1 MRLEFLYECLLT
13 AGRARRTEVLHGTE
27 DVLDAEVRFFS
38 NTKRR
43 IDTCMN
49 YTRPPLAV
57 GIGQIK
63 KAFLDA
69 KSRGVRLRYLTE
81 ITNDNISYCKEL
93 IKIVDELRHLD
104 AIKGN
109 FMISEGEYLAPVNLD
124 EEGKIASQLI
134 YSNVDEIVEQQ
145 NYIFETLWS
154 RAIPSEQRIT
164 EIEENKTVPRTEV
177 LYGAENAVER
187 GVQFMKNAK
196 KKMDIFFDSKAPSI
210 VIEIDAYRNGYMEIR
225 KGGGKIRAFTEITKD
240 NIHYCKELIKIVDEL
255 RHLDGI
261 KGGIAVNETEYM
273 ATTVLQE
280 AKPLTQVIYSNM
292 KEVVDQGQYIFDIF
306 WYRAIP
312 AEQKIREIEDGI
324 EPSRIEVIPD
334 TKVSISRSVDLIKS
348 AVKEVLVIFATSETF
363 SLAMNMGIL
372 QLYKEVTQNGAKIR
386 LLIPD
391 SQQSQWIV
399 NELKSVV
406 PQVDVRIA
414 DKSLQTR
421 ITILVV
427 DKTELMI
434 WELKD
439 DSLEDPYE
447 AGGVATY
454 SNNKSIASSYASI
467 FENLWKQTELYQKLE
482 EADKIKDEFINVAA
496 HELRTPIQPILGL
509 ADILRTKLRD
519 GKQEK
524 EYLDV
529 IIRNAKRLQRLSE
542 DILDITKIES
552 KSLGLKKE
560 LFNLSEV
567 LLNAIADSNNQI
579 VKENKDHH
587 LRLQLVAPEEDIFM
601 EADKGRINQVISN
614 LLSNAIKF
622 TGEGSI
628 ILTLEKKDNNQE
640 ILVSIQDTGTG
651 IHPEILPRLFTKF
664 ATKSEIGTG
673 LGLFISK
680 SIVEAHGGKIWA
692 ENNPGGN
699 GTTFTFSL
707 PLNC

>member
-1 MRLEFLYECLLT
+1 MPILT

-81 ITNDNISYCKEL
+81 ITNENISYCKEL

-154 RAIPSEQRIT
+154 KAIPSEQRIT

-210 VIEIDAYRNGYMEIR
+210 VIEIDAYRNGYMDIR

-467 FENLWKQTELYQKLE
+467 FENLWKQTELYQKLK

-509 ADILRTKLRD
+509 ADILRTKLGDR
-519 GKQEK
+519 KQEK

-680 SIVEAHGGKIWA
+680 SIIEAHGGNICG
-692 ENNPGGN
+692 ENNPDGRGA
-699 GTTFTFSL
+699 TFSFGL
-707 PLNC
+707 PLKENQ

>member
-1 MRLEFLYECLLT
+1 MPILT
-13 AGRARRTEVLHGTE
+13 AGRAKRTEVLHGTE
-27 DVLDAEVRFFS
+27 DVLNAEVRFFS

-81 ITNDNISYCKEL
+81 ITNENISYCKEL

-109 FMISEGEYLAPVNLD
+109 FIISEEEYLAPVMD
-124 EEGKIASQLI
+124 EEGKVASQLI

-145 NYIFETLWS
+145 NYIFETLWNK
-154 RAIPSEQRIT
+154 AIPSEQRIT
-164 EIEENKTVPRTEV
+164 ELEENKTVPRTEV
-177 LYGAENAVER
+177 LYGAENAVGR
-187 GVQFMKNAK
+187 GVQFMKNSK
-196 KKMDIFFDSKAPSI
+196 EKMDIFFDSKAPSI
-210 VIEIDAYRNGYMEIR
+210 VIEIDAYRSGYVNIR

-240 NIHYCKELIKIVDEL
+240 NINYCKELIKIVDEL

-280 AKPLTQVIYSNM
+280 AKPLTQVIYSNV

-312 AEQKIREIEDGI
+312 AEQKIREIEYGI

-334 TKVSISRSVDLIKS
+334 TKVSISRSLNLIKS

-363 SLAMNMGIL
+363 SLAMNMGVL

-391 SQQSQWIV
+391 SQKSQWIV

-406 PQVDVRIA
+406 PQVGVRIA

-447 AGGVATY
+447 AAGVATY

-467 FENLWKQTELYQKLE
+467 FENLWTQTELYQKLK

-509 ADILRTKLRD
+509 ADVLRYKLQH
-519 GKQEK
+519 GKLEN

-560 LFNLSEV
+560 LFNINEV
-567 LLNAIADSNNQI
+567 ILNAFADSNNQI
-579 VKENKDHH
+579 VKENKDHRLK
-587 LRLQLVAPEEDIFM
+587 LRLVAPKEDIFI
-601 EADKGRINQVISN
+601 EADKGRISQVISN

-622 TGEGSI
+622 TKEGSI
-628 ILTLEKKDNNQE
+628 NLAVEKKDNNQE
-640 ILVSIQDTGTG
+640 ILVNIQDTGTG

-692 ENNPGGN
+692 ENNPGSN

>member
-1 MRLEFLYECLLT
+1 M
-13 AGRARRTEVLHGTE
+13 
-27 DVLDAEVRFFS
+27 
-38 NTKRR
+38 
-43 IDTCMN
+43 
-49 YTRPPLAV
+49 
-57 GIGQIK
+57 
-63 KAFLDA
+63 
-69 KSRGVRLRYLTE
+69 
-81 ITNDNISYCKEL
+81 
-93 IKIVDELRHLD
+93 
-104 AIKGN
+104 
-109 FMISEGEYLAPVNLD
+109 
-124 EEGKIASQLI
+124 
-134 YSNVDEIVEQQ
+134 DEIVEQQ
-145 NYIFETLWS
+145 NYIFETLWNK
-154 RAIPSEQRIT
+154 AIPSEQRIT

-177 LYGAENAVER
+177 LYGVENAVGR

-196 KKMDIFFDSKAPSI
+196 KKMDICFDSKAPSI
-210 VIEIDAYRNGYMEIR
+210 VIEVDAYRNGYMNIR
-225 KGGGKIRAFTEITKD
+225 KGGGKIRAYTEITKD

-261 KGGIAVNETEYM
+261 KGGIAVTETEYM

-280 AKPLTQVIYSNM
+280 AKPLTQVIYSNV
-292 KEVVDQGQYIFDIF
+292 KEVVDQGQYIFDSF

-312 AEQKIREIEDGI
+312 AEQKIREIEHGI

-334 TKVSISRSVDLIKS
+334 TKVSISRSLDLIKS

-391 SQQSQWIV
+391 SQKSQWIV

-406 PQVDVRIA
+406 PQVGVRIA

-467 FENLWKQTELYQKLE
+467 FENLWTQTELYQKLK

-509 ADILRTKLRD
+509 ADVLRYKLQH
-519 GKQEK
+519 GKLEN

-560 LFNLSEV
+560 LFNINEV
-567 LLNAIADSNNQI
+567 ILNAIVDSNNQI
-579 VKENKDHH
+579 VKENKDHRLK
-587 LRLQLVAPEEDIFM
+587 LRLVAPKEDIFI
-601 EADKGRINQVISN
+601 EADKGRISQVISN

-622 TGEGSI
+622 TKEGSI
-628 ILTLEKKDNNQE
+628 NLAVEKKDNNQE

-664 ATKSEIGTG
+664 ATKSEIGT
-673 LGLFISK
+673 
-680 SIVEAHGGKIWA
+680 
-692 ENNPGGN
+692 
-699 GTTFTFSL
+699 
-707 PLNC
+707 

>member
-1 MRLEFLYECLLT
+1 MPILT
-13 AGRARRTEVLHGTE
+13 AGRAKRTEVLHGTE
-27 DVLDAEVRFFS
+27 DVLDEEVRFFS

-81 ITNDNISYCKEL
+81 ITNENISYCKEL

-154 RAIPSEQRIT
+154 RAIPSERRIT

-177 LYGAENAVER
+177 LYGAENAVGR

-210 VIEIDAYRNGYMEIR
+210 VIEIDAYRNGYMDIR

-261 KGGIAVNETEYM
+261 KGGIAINETEYM

-334 TKVSISRSVDLIKS
+334 TKVSISRSLALIKS
-348 AVKEVLVIFATSETF
+348 AVEEVLVIFATSETF

-439 DSLEDPYE
+439 DSLEDPYK

-467 FENLWKQTELYQKLE
+467 FENLWKQTELYQKLK

-579 VKENKDHH
+579 VKENKDHQ

-640 ILVSIQDTGTG
+640 IRVSIQDTGTG

-699 GTTFTFSL
+699 GTTFTFGL
-707 PLNC
+707 PLNF

>member
-1 MRLEFLYECLLT
+1 VPILT
-13 AGRARRTEVLHGTE
+13 AGRAKRTEVLHGTE

-38 NTKRR
+38 NTEGR

-49 YTRPPLAV
+49 YTRPPLAI

-81 ITNDNISYCKEL
+81 ITNENISYCKEL

-145 NYIFETLWS
+145 HYIFETLWS
-154 RAIPSEQRIT
+154 KAIPSEQRIT

-177 LYGAENAVER
+177 LYGAENAVGR
-187 GVQFMKNAK
+187 GVQFMKNTK
-196 KKMDIFFDSKAPSI
+196 EKMDIFFDSKAPSI
-210 VIEIDAYRNGYMEIR
+210 VIEIDAYRSGYMNIR

-280 AKPLTQVIYSNM
+280 AKPLTQVIYSNV

-334 TKVSISRSVDLIKS
+334 TKVSISRSLDQIKS

-467 FENLWKQTELYQKLE
+467 FENLWKQTELYQKLK

-509 ADILRTKLRD
+509 ADILRTKLQH

-560 LFNLSEV
+560 LFDLSEV
-567 LLNAIADSNNQI
+567 ILNAIADSNNQI

-587 LRLQLVAPEEDIFM
+587 LKLQLVAPEEDIFI

-622 TGEGSI
+622 TKEGSI
-628 ILTLEKKDNNQE
+628 ILAVEKKDNNQE

-651 IHPEILPRLFTKF
+651 IHPEILPKLFTKF

-692 ENNPGGN
+692 ENNPGSN
-699 GTTFTFSL
+699 GTTFTFTL
-707 PLNC
+707 PLNS

>member
-1 MRLEFLYECLLT
+1 MPILT

-81 ITNDNISYCKEL
+81 ITNENISYCKEL

-154 RAIPSEQRIT
+154 KAIPSEQRIT

-210 VIEIDAYRNGYMEIR
+210 VIEIDAYRNGYMDIR
-225 KGGGKIRAFTEITKD
+225 KGGGKIKAFTEITKD

-334 TKVSISRSVDLIKS
+334 TKVSISRSLDLIKS

-467 FENLWKQTELYQKLE
+467 FENLWKQTELYQKLK

-509 ADILRTKLRD
+509 ADILRTKLGDR
-519 GKQEK
+519 KQEK

-560 LFNLSEV
+560 LFNLSEA

-628 ILTLEKKDNNQE
+628 I
-640 ILVSIQDTGTG
+640 
-651 IHPEILPRLFTKF
+651 
-664 ATKSEIGTG
+664 
-673 LGLFISK
+673 
-680 SIVEAHGGKIWA
+680 
-692 ENNPGGN
+692 
-699 GTTFTFSL
+699 
-707 PLNC
+707 

>member
-1 MRLEFLYECLLT
+1 M
-13 AGRARRTEVLHGTE
+13 AGRAKWTEVLHGTE
-27 DVLDAEVRFFS
+27 DVLNAEVRFFS

-81 ITNDNISYCKEL
+81 ITNENISYCKEL

-109 FMISEGEYLAPVNLD
+109 FMISEEEYLAPVMD

-145 NYIFETLWS
+145 NYIFETLWNK
-154 RAIPSEQRIT
+154 AIPSEQRIA
-164 EIEENKTVPRTEV
+164 ELEENKTVPRTEV
-177 LYGAENAVER
+177 LYGAENAVGR
-187 GVQFMKNAK
+187 GVQFMKNSK
-196 KKMDIFFDSKAPSI
+196 EKMDIFFDSKAPSI
-210 VIEIDAYRNGYMEIR
+210 VIEIDAYRNGYMNIR

-240 NIHYCKELIKIVDEL
+240 NINYCKELTKIVDDL

-280 AKPLTQVIYSNM
+280 AKPLTQVIYSNV

-312 AEQKIREIEDGI
+312 AEQKIREIEYGI

-334 TKVSISRSVDLIKS
+334 TKVSISRSLNLIKS

-363 SLAMNMGIL
+363 SLAMNMGVL

-391 SQQSQWIV
+391 SQKSQWIV

-406 PQVDVRIA
+406 PQVGVRIA
-414 DKSLQTR
+414 EKSLQTR

-447 AGGVATY
+447 AAGVATY

-467 FENLWKQTELYQKLE
+467 FENLWTQTELYQKLK

-509 ADILRTKLRD
+509 ADVLRYKLQH
-519 GKQEK
+519 GKLEN

-552 KSLGLKKE
+552 KLLGLKKE
-560 LFNLSEV
+560 LFNINEV
-567 LLNAIADSNNQI
+567 ILNAIADSNNQI
-579 VKENKDHH
+579 VKENKDHRVK
-587 LRLQLVAPEEDIFM
+587 LRLVAPKEDIFI
-601 EADKGRINQVISN
+601 EADKGRI
-614 LLSNAIKF
+614 KF
-622 TGEGSI
+622 TKEGSI
-628 ILTLEKKDNNQE
+628 NLAVEKKDNNQE
-640 ILVSIQDTGTG
+640 ILVNIQDTGTG
-651 IHPEILPRLFTKF
+651 IHPEILPKLFTKF

-692 ENNPGGN
+692 ENNPGSN

>member
-1 MRLEFLYECLLT
+1 
-13 AGRARRTEVLHGTE
+13 
-27 DVLDAEVRFFS
+27 
-38 NTKRR
+38 
-43 IDTCMN
+43 
-49 YTRPPLAV
+49 
-57 GIGQIK
+57 
-63 KAFLDA
+63 
-69 KSRGVRLRYLTE
+69 VRLRYLTE
-81 ITNDNISYCKEL
+81 ITNENISYCKEL

-109 FMISEGEYLAPVNLD
+109 FMISEEEYLAPVMD

-145 NYIFETLWS
+145 NYIFETLWNK
-154 RAIPSEQRIT
+154 AIPSVQRIT

-177 LYGAENAVER
+177 LYGAENAVGR
-187 GVQFMKNAK
+187 GVQFMKNTME
-196 KKMDIFFDSKAPSI
+196 KMDIFFDSKAPSI
-210 VIEIDAYRNGYMEIR
+210 VIEIDAYRNGYMNIR
-225 KGGGKIRAFTEITKD
+225 KRGGKIRAFTEITKD
-240 NIHYCKELIKIVDEL
+240 NIYYCKELIKIVDEL

-280 AKPLTQVIYSNM
+280 AKPLTQVIYSNV

-312 AEQKIREIEDGI
+312 AEQKIREIEYGI

-334 TKVSISRSVDLIKS
+334 TKVSISRSLELIKS

-391 SQQSQWIV
+391 SQKSQWIV

-406 PQVDVRIA
+406 PQVGVRIA

-467 FENLWKQTELYQKLE
+467 FENLWTQTELYQKLK

-509 ADILRTKLRD
+509 ADVLRYKLQH
-519 GKQEK
+519 GKLEN

-560 LFNLSEV
+560 LFDINEV
-567 LLNAIADSNNQI
+567 ILNAIADSNNQI
-579 VKENKDHH
+579 VKENKDHR
-587 LRLQLVAPEEDIFM
+587 LKLQLVAPEEDIFI
-601 EADKGRINQVISN
+601 EADKGRISQVISN

-622 TGEGSI
+622 TKEGSI
-628 ILTLEKKDNNQE
+628 NLAVEKKDNNQE
-640 ILVSIQDTGTG
+640 ILVSMQDTGTG

-692 ENNPGGN
+692 ENNPGSN

>member
-1 MRLEFLYECLLT
+1 VPILT
-13 AGRARRTEVLHGTE
+13 AGRAKRTEVLHGIE
-27 DVLDAEVRFFS
+27 DVVDAEVRFFS
-38 NTKRR
+38 STKRR

-49 YTRPPLAV
+49 YTRPPLAI

-104 AIKGN
+104 GIKGN
-109 FMISEGEYLAPVNLD
+109 FMISEEEYLAPVILD
-124 EEGKIASQLI
+124 EERKIASQLV

-145 NYIFETLWS
+145 HYMFETLWS
-154 RAIPSEQRIT
+154 KAIPSEQRIK
-164 EIEENKTVPRTEV
+164 EIEENKPVARTEV
-177 LYGAENAVER
+177 LYGAENAVGR

-196 KKMDIFFDSKAPSI
+196 KKMDICFDSKAPSI
-210 VIEIDAYRNGYMEIR
+210 VIEVDAYRNGYMNIR
-225 KGGGKIRAFTEITKD
+225 KRGGKIRAFTEITKD
-240 NIHYCKELIKIVDEL
+240 NIQYCKELIKIVDEL

-280 AKPLTQVIYSNM
+280 AKPLTQVIYSNV

-306 WYRAIP
+306 WYGAIP
-312 AEQKIREIEDGI
+312 AEQKIGEIEEGI

-334 TKVSISRSVDLIKS
+334 TKVSISRSLDLIKS
-348 AVKEVLVIFATSETF
+348 AVKEVLVFFATSKTF
-363 SLAMNMGIL
+363 SLAMNMGVS
-372 QLYKEVTQNGAKIR
+372 QLYREVIQNGVKIR
-386 LLIPD
+386 ILIPD
-391 SQQSQWIV
+391 SQQSQRIL
-399 NELKSVV
+399 NELKSAV

-427 DKTELMI
+427 DTTELMI

-439 DSLEDPYE
+439 DDLEDPYE

-454 SNNKSIASSYASI
+454 SNSKSIASSYASI
-467 FENLWKQTELYQKLE
+467 FENLWKQTELYQKLK
-482 EADKIKDEFINVAA
+482 EADKMKDEFINVAA

-509 ADILRTKLRD
+509 ADVLRSTPKH

-552 KSLGLKKE
+552 KSLGLKIE
-560 LFNLSEV
+560 LSNLSEIV
-567 LLNAIADSNNQI
+567 LNAMADSNNQI
-579 VKENKDHH
+579 AKENKDHGLK
-587 LRLQLVAPEEDIFM
+587 LRLVAHEEDIFI

-622 TGEGSI
+622 TKEGSI
-628 ILTLEKKDNNQE
+628 TLAVENKNNNQE
-640 ILVSIQDTGTG
+640 ILVRIQDTGTG
-651 IHPEILPRLFTKF
+651 IHPEVLPRLFTKF
-664 ATKSEIGTG
+664 ASKSEIGTG

-680 SIVEAHGGKIWA
+680 SMIEAHGGKIWV
-692 ENNPGGN
+692 ENNPDSKGAI
-699 GTTFTFSL
+699 FTFSI
-707 PLNC
+707 PLNS

>member
-1 MRLEFLYECLLT
+1 MPILT
-13 AGRARRTEVLHGTE
+13 AGRAKRTEVLHGTE
-27 DVLDAEVRFFS
+27 DVLNAEVRFFS

-81 ITNDNISYCKEL
+81 ITNENISYCKEL

-109 FMISEGEYLAPVNLD
+109 FIISEEEYLAPVMD
-124 EEGKIASQLI
+124 EEGKVASQLI

-145 NYIFETLWS
+145 NYIFETLWNK
-154 RAIPSEQRIT
+154 AIPSEQRIT
-164 EIEENKTVPRTEV
+164 ELEENKTVPRTEV
-177 LYGAENAVER
+177 LYGAENAVGR
-187 GVQFMKNAK
+187 GVQFMKNSK
-196 KKMDIFFDSKAPSI
+196 EKMDIFFDSKAPSI
-210 VIEIDAYRNGYMEIR
+210 VIEIDAYRSGYVNIR

-240 NIHYCKELIKIVDEL
+240 NINYCKELIKIVDEL

-280 AKPLTQVIYSNM
+280 AKPLTQVIYSNV

-312 AEQKIREIEDGI
+312 AEQKIREIEYGI

-334 TKVSISRSVDLIKS
+334 TKVSISRSLNLIKS

-363 SLAMNMGIL
+363 SLAMNMGVL

-391 SQQSQWIV
+391 SQKSQWIV

-406 PQVDVRIA
+406 PQVGVRIA

-447 AGGVATY
+447 ATGVATY

-467 FENLWKQTELYQKLE
+467 FENLWTQTELYQKLK

-509 ADILRTKLRD
+509 ADVLRYKLQH
-519 GKQEK
+519 GKLEN

-560 LFNLSEV
+560 LFNISEV
-567 LLNAIADSNNQI
+567 ILNAIADSNNQI
-579 VKENKDHH
+579 VKENKDHRLK
-587 LRLQLVAPEEDIFM
+587 LRLVAPKEDIFI
-601 EADKGRINQVISN
+601 EADKGRISQVISN

-622 TGEGSI
+622 TKEGSI
-628 ILTLEKKDNNQE
+628 NLAVEKKDNNQE

-692 ENNPGGN
+692 ENNPGSN

>member
-1 MRLEFLYECLLT
+1 MPILT

-81 ITNDNISYCKEL
+81 ITNENISYCKEL

-154 RAIPSEQRIT
+154 KAIPSEQRIT

-210 VIEIDAYRNGYMEIR
+210 VIEIDAYRNGYMDIR

-467 FENLWKQTELYQKLE
+467 FENLWKQTELYQKLK

-509 ADILRTKLRD
+509 ADILRTKLGDR
-519 GKQEK
+519 KQEK

-651 IHPEILPRLFTKF
+651 IHPEILPRLFAKF

>member
-1 MRLEFLYECLLT
+1 VPILT

-81 ITNDNISYCKEL
+81 ITNENIS
-93 IKIVDELRHLD
+93 
-104 AIKGN
+104 
-109 FMISEGEYLAPVNLD
+109 
-124 EEGKIASQLI
+124 
-134 YSNVDEIVEQQ
+134 
-145 NYIFETLWS
+145 
-154 RAIPSEQRIT
+154 
-164 EIEENKTVPRTEV
+164 
-177 LYGAENAVER
+177 
-187 GVQFMKNAK
+187 
-196 KKMDIFFDSKAPSI
+196 
-210 VIEIDAYRNGYMEIR
+210 
-225 KGGGKIRAFTEITKD
+225 
-240 NIHYCKELIKIVDEL
+240 YCKELIKIVDEL

-467 FENLWKQTELYQKLE
+467 FENLWKQTELYQKLK

-509 ADILRTKLRD
+509 ADILRTKLGDR
-519 GKQEK
+519 KQEK

-651 IHPEILPRLFTKF
+651 IHPEILPRLFAKF

>member
-1 MRLEFLYECLLT
+1 VPILT

-81 ITNDNISYCKEL
+81 ITNENISYCKEL

-145 NYIFETLWS
+145 NYIFETLWNK
-154 RAIPSEQRIT
+154 AIPSEQRIT

-210 VIEIDAYRNGYMEIR
+210 VIEIDAYRNGYMDIR

-467 FENLWKQTELYQKLE
+467 FENLWKQTELYQKLK

-509 ADILRTKLRD
+509 ADILRTKLGDR
-519 GKQEK
+519 KQEK

-552 KSLGLKKE
+552 KSLGLKIE

-651 IHPEILPRLFTKF
+651 IHPEILPRLFAKF

>member
-1 MRLEFLYECLLT
+1 
-13 AGRARRTEVLHGTE
+13 
-27 DVLDAEVRFFS
+27 
-38 NTKRR
+38 
-43 IDTCMN
+43 
-49 YTRPPLAV
+49 
-57 GIGQIK
+57 
-63 KAFLDA
+63 
-69 KSRGVRLRYLTE
+69 
-81 ITNDNISYCKEL
+81 
-93 IKIVDELRHLD
+93 
-104 AIKGN
+104 
-109 FMISEGEYLAPVNLD
+109 
-124 EEGKIASQLI
+124 
-134 YSNVDEIVEQQ
+134 
-145 NYIFETLWS
+145 
-154 RAIPSEQRIT
+154 
-164 EIEENKTVPRTEV
+164 
-177 LYGAENAVER
+177 
-187 GVQFMKNAK
+187 
-196 KKMDIFFDSKAPSI
+196 
-210 VIEIDAYRNGYMEIR
+210 
-225 KGGGKIRAFTEITKD
+225 
-240 NIHYCKELIKIVDEL
+240 
-255 RHLDGI
+255 
-261 KGGIAVNETEYM
+261 M

-280 AKPLTQVIYSNM
+280 AKPLTQVIYSNV

-312 AEQKIREIEDGI
+312 AEQKIREIEYGI

-334 TKVSISRSVDLIKS
+334 TKVSISRSLDLIKS
-348 AVKEVLVIFATSETF
+348 AVKEVLVIFATSKTF
-363 SLAMNMGIL
+363 SLAMNMGVL
-372 QLYKEVTQNGAKIR
+372 QLYKEVTRNGAKIR

-391 SQQSQWIV
+391 SQKSQWIV

-406 PQVDVRIA
+406 PQVGVRIA

-427 DKTELMI
+427 DKTELVI

-467 FENLWKQTELYQKLE
+467 FENLWTQTELYQKLK

-509 ADILRTKLRD
+509 ADVLRYKLQH
-519 GKQEK
+519 GKLEN

-560 LFNLSEV
+560 LFNINEV
-567 LLNAIADSNNQI
+567 ILNAIADSNNQI
-579 VKENKDHH
+579 VKENKDHRLK
-587 LRLQLVAPEEDIFM
+587 LRLVAPKEDIFI
-601 EADKGRINQVISN
+601 EADKGRISQVISN

-622 TGEGSI
+622 TKEGSI
-628 ILTLEKKDNNQE
+628 NLAVEKKDNNQE

-692 ENNPGGN
+692 ENNPGSN

>member
-1 MRLEFLYECLLT
+1 MPILT
-13 AGRARRTEVLHGTE
+13 AGRAKRTEVLHGTE
-27 DVLDAEVRFFS
+27 DVLNAEVRFFS

-81 ITNDNISYCKEL
+81 ITNENISYCKLL

-109 FMISEGEYLAPVNLD
+109 FMISEEEYLAPVMD

-145 NYIFETLWS
+145 NYIFETLWNK
-154 RAIPSEQRIT
+154 AIPSEQRIT

-177 LYGAENAVER
+177 LYGAENAVGR
-187 GVQFMKNAK
+187 GVQFMKNTME
-196 KKMDIFFDSKAPSI
+196 KMDIFFDSKAPSI
-210 VIEIDAYRNGYMEIR
+210 VIEIDAYRNGYMNIR
-225 KGGGKIRAFTEITKD
+225 KRGGKIRAFTEITKD
-240 NIHYCKELIKIVDEL
+240 NIYYCKELIEIVDEL

-280 AKPLTQVIYSNM
+280 AKPLTQVIYSNV

-312 AEQKIREIEDGI
+312 AEQKIREIEYGI

-334 TKVSISRSVDLIKS
+334 TKVSISRSLDLIKS
-348 AVKEVLVIFATSETF
+348 ALKEVLVIFATSKTF

-372 QLYKEVTQNGAKIR
+372 QLYKEVTRNGAKIR

-391 SQQSQWIV
+391 SQKSQWIV

-406 PQVDVRIA
+406 PQVGVRIA

-467 FENLWKQTELYQKLE
+467 FENLWTQTELYQKLK

-509 ADILRTKLRD
+509 ADVLRYKLQH
-519 GKQEK
+519 GKLEN

-560 LFNLSEV
+560 LFNINEV
-567 LLNAIADSNNQI
+567 ILNAIADSNNQI
-579 VKENKDHH
+579 VKENKDHRLK
-587 LRLQLVAPEEDIFM
+587 LRLVAPKEDIFI
-601 EADKGRINQVISN
+601 EADKGRISQVISN

-622 TGEGSI
+622 TKEGSI
-628 ILTLEKKDNNQE
+628 NLAVEKKDNNQE

-692 ENNPGGN
+692 ENNPGSN

>member
-1 MRLEFLYECLLT
+1 VPILT

-81 ITNDNISYCKEL
+81 ITNENISYCKEL

-154 RAIPSEQRIT
+154 KAIPSEQRIT

-210 VIEIDAYRNGYMEIR
+210 VIEIDAYRNGYMDIR

-467 FENLWKQTELYQKLE
+467 FENLWKQTELYQKLK

-509 ADILRTKLRD
+509 ADILRTKLGDR
-519 GKQEK
+519 KQEK

-651 IHPEILPRLFTKF
+651 IHPEILPRLFAKF

>member
-1 MRLEFLYECLLT
+1 MPILT
-13 AGRARRTEVLHGTE
+13 AGRAKRTEVLHGTE
-27 DVLDAEVRFFS
+27 DVLNAEVRFFS
-38 NTKRR
+38 NTRRR
-43 IDTCMN
+43 IDTCMH

-81 ITNDNISYCKEL
+81 ITKENISYCKEL

-109 FMISEGEYLAPVNLD
+109 FMISEEEYLAPVNLD

-145 NYIFETLWS
+145 NYIFETLWNK
-154 RAIPSEQRIT
+154 AIPSEQRIT

-177 LYGAENAVER
+177 LYGAENAVGR
-187 GVQFMKNAK
+187 GVQFMKNTK
-196 KKMDIFFDSKAPSI
+196 ETMDILFDSKAPSI
-210 VIEIDAYRNGYMEIR
+210 VIEIEAYRNGYMNIR

-280 AKPLTQVIYSNM
+280 AKPLTQVIYSNV

-312 AEQKIREIEDGI
+312 AEQKIREIEHGI

-334 TKVSISRSVDLIKS
+334 TKVSISRSLDLIKS

-391 SQQSQWIV
+391 SQKSQWIV

-406 PQVDVRIA
+406 PQVGVRIA

-467 FENLWKQTELYQKLE
+467 FENLWKQTELYQKLK

-509 ADILRTKLRD
+509 ADVLRSKLQH
-519 GKQEK
+519 GKQEN

-579 VKENKDHH
+579 VKENKDHRLK
-587 LRLQLVAPEEDIFM
+587 LRLVAPEENIFIQ
-601 EADKGRINQVISN
+601 ADKGRINQVISN

-622 TGEGSI
+622 TKEGSI
-628 ILTLEKKDNNQE
+628 NLAVEK
-640 ILVSIQDTGTG
+640 
-651 IHPEILPRLFTKF
+651 
-664 ATKSEIGTG
+664 
-673 LGLFISK
+673 
-680 SIVEAHGGKIWA
+680 
-692 ENNPGGN
+692 
-699 GTTFTFSL
+699 
-707 PLNC
+707 

>member
-1 MRLEFLYECLLT
+1 
-13 AGRARRTEVLHGTE
+13 
-27 DVLDAEVRFFS
+27 
-38 NTKRR
+38 
-43 IDTCMN
+43 
-49 YTRPPLAV
+49 
-57 GIGQIK
+57 
-63 KAFLDA
+63 
-69 KSRGVRLRYLTE
+69 
-81 ITNDNISYCKEL
+81 KEL

-109 FMISEGEYLAPVNLD
+109 FMISEEEYLAPVNLD

-145 NYIFETLWS
+145 NYIFETLWNK
-154 RAIPSEQRIT
+154 AIPSEQRIT

-177 LYGAENAVER
+177 LYGAENAVGR
-187 GVQFMKNAK
+187 GVQFMKNTK
-196 KKMDIFFDSKAPSI
+196 EKMDIFFDSKAPSI
-210 VIEIDAYRNGYMEIR
+210 VIEIDAYRNGYMNIR

-280 AKPLTQVIYSNM
+280 AKPLTQVIYSNV

-312 AEQKIREIEDGI
+312 AEQKIREIEHGI

-334 TKVSISRSVDLIKS
+334 TKVSISRSLDLIKS

-406 PQVDVRIA
+406 PQVGVRIA

-467 FENLWKQTELYQKLE
+467 FENLWKQTELYQKLK

-509 ADILRTKLRD
+509 ADVLRSKQRH

-567 LLNAIADSNNQI
+567 ILNAIADFNNQI
-579 VKENKDHH
+579 VKENKDHRLK
-587 LRLQLVAPEEDIFM
+587 LRLVAPEEDIFI

-622 TGEGSI
+622 TKEGSI
-628 ILTLEKKDNNQE
+628 NLAVEKKDNNQE

>member
-1 MRLEFLYECLLT
+1 
-13 AGRARRTEVLHGTE
+13 V
-27 DVLDAEVRFFS
+27 
-38 NTKRR
+38 
-43 IDTCMN
+43 
-49 YTRPPLAV
+49 
-57 GIGQIK
+57 
-63 KAFLDA
+63 
-69 KSRGVRLRYLTE
+69 
-81 ITNDNISYCKEL
+81 
-93 IKIVDELRHLD
+93 
-104 AIKGN
+104 
-109 FMISEGEYLAPVNLD
+109 
-124 EEGKIASQLI
+124 
-134 YSNVDEIVEQQ
+134 
-145 NYIFETLWS
+145 
-154 RAIPSEQRIT
+154 
-164 EIEENKTVPRTEV
+164 
-177 LYGAENAVER
+177 
-187 GVQFMKNAK
+187 
-196 KKMDIFFDSKAPSI
+196 
-210 VIEIDAYRNGYMEIR
+210 
-225 KGGGKIRAFTEITKD
+225 
-240 NIHYCKELIKIVDEL
+240 
-255 RHLDGI
+255 
-261 KGGIAVNETEYM
+261 
-273 ATTVLQE
+273 
-280 AKPLTQVIYSNM
+280 

-324 EPSRIEVIPD
+324 EQSRIEVIPD
-334 TKVSISRSVDLIKS
+334 TNVSISRSLDLIKS

-467 FENLWKQTELYQKLE
+467 FENLWKQTELYQKLK

-509 ADILRTKLRD
+509 ADVLRSKLQH
-519 GKQEK
+519 GKQEN

-542 DILDITKIES
+542 DILDITRIES

-560 LFNLSEV
+560 SFNLSEI
-567 LLNAIADSNNQI
+567 LLNAIVDSNNQI
-579 VKENKDHH
+579 AKENKDHR
-587 LRLQLVAPEEDIFM
+587 LKLQLVASEEDIFI

-622 TGEGSI
+622 TKAGSI
-628 ILTLEKKDNNQE
+628 HVATEKKDTE
-640 ILVSIQDTGTG
+640 VVVSIKDSGTG
-651 IHPEILPRLFTKF
+651 IDPEILPRLFTKF
-664 ATKSEIGTG
+664 ATKSTSGTG

-680 SIVEAHGGKIWA
+680 SIIEAHGGKIWA
-692 ENNPGGN
+692 ENNAVGKGA
-699 GTTFTFSL
+699 TFYFTL
-707 PLNC
+707 PILNSS

>member
-1 MRLEFLYECLLT
+1 
-13 AGRARRTEVLHGTE
+13 
-27 DVLDAEVRFFS
+27 
-38 NTKRR
+38 
-43 IDTCMN
+43 
-49 YTRPPLAV
+49 
-57 GIGQIK
+57 
-63 KAFLDA
+63 
-69 KSRGVRLRYLTE
+69 
-81 ITNDNISYCKEL
+81 
-93 IKIVDELRHLD
+93 
-104 AIKGN
+104 
-109 FMISEGEYLAPVNLD
+109 LD

-145 NYIFETLWS
+145 NYIFETLWNK
-154 RAIPSEQRIT
+154 AIPSEQRIT
-164 EIEENKTVPRTEV
+164 EIEENKTAPRTEV
-177 LYGAENAVER
+177 LYGAENAVGR
-187 GVQFMKNAK
+187 GVQFMKNTK
-196 KKMDIFFDSKAPSI
+196 EKMDIFFDSKAPSI
-210 VIEIDAYRNGYMEIR
+210 VIEIDAYRNGYMNIR

-280 AKPLTQVIYSNM
+280 AKPLTQVIYSNVR
-292 KEVVDQGQYIFDIF
+292 EVVDQGQYIFDIF

-312 AEQKIREIEDGI
+312 AEQKIREIEHGI

-334 TKVSISRSVDLIKS
+334 TKVSISRSLDLIKS

-391 SQQSQWIV
+391 SQKSQWIV

-406 PQVDVRIA
+406 PQVGVRIA

-467 FENLWKQTELYQKLE
+467 FENLWKQTELYQKLK

-509 ADILRTKLRD
+509 ADVLRSKLQH
-519 GKQEK
+519 GKQEN

-567 LLNAIADSNNQI
+567 ILNAIADSNNQI
-579 VKENKDHH
+579 VKENKDHRLK
-587 LRLQLVAPEEDIFM
+587 LRLVAPEEDIFIQ
-601 EADKGRINQVISN
+601 ADKGRINQVISN

-622 TGEGSI
+622 TKEGSI
-628 ILTLEKKDNNQE
+628 NLAVEKKDNNQE

-692 ENNPGGN
+692 ENNPGSN